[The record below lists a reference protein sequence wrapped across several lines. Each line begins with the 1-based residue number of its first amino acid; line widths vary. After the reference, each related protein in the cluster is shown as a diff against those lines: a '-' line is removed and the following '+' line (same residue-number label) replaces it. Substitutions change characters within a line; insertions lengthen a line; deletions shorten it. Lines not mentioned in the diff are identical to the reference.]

1 MLDKLDTH
9 KEMPKQLIYS
19 SKNFPPE
26 YLQMYSNLHML
37 RDMKTPN
44 KKQSTPLNPSP
55 YLMPSSLLN
64 EAITLL
70 RTVEIEEIRLRAL

>member
-9 KEMPKQLIYS
+9 KETPKPLTYS

-26 YLQMYSNLHML
+26 YWQMYSNLCML
-37 RDMKTPN
+37 RDTKIPN
-44 KKQSTPLNPSP
+44 KKQLTPLNPLYYS
-55 YLMPSSLLN
+55 MPSSLLN

-70 RTVEIEEIRLRAL
+70 RTVEIE